1 MDVSV
6 ETTGAIGRKM
16 TVKVPAEQLDGAVA
30 ARLKRLARTA
40 KIPGFRPGKIPMKVI
55 ESRFADQALA
65 EAADEIIS
73 SSYREAINGE
83 SLDAA
88 GPPSIEPKN
97 LTRGEDLEFIANFE
111 VFPDVPRTDIR
122 DLPIER
128 QTCEVVDAD
137 IDRTIETLREQ
148 RTTYEA
154 DEKASEEGDRVLI
167 DFEGRVDGEVFEG
180 GEAKDYPVVLGKG
193 ALLPEFESGV
203 TGARAGEE
211 LTVQMTFPED
221 YPGGEVAGKEAEF
234 KISVKEV
241 GAPKVPEIDEDFIR
255 TFGVEDGSEAAFRQ
269 EIRTSLERERDQR
282 ARAQV
287 RQAVLEALMQ
297 DNEFEVPSA
306 LVDEEINRSIMAV
319 RQQLQQQ
326 GLPHDGPIDRA
337 NYLDEAY
344 RRVRLG
350 LAMHGVVKR
359 LEIKPDADRV
369 RERVEEMG
377 STYSDPDQFVRW
389 YFEDKSRLAQIE
401 SVIVEEQAIDALLEE
416 ANITDQTVSF
426 EEFMRPQPPATVS
439 AGDEETDAE

>member
-73 SSYREAINGE
+73 SSYMEAINGE

-122 DLPIER
+122 DLPVAR

-167 DFEGRVDGEVFEG
+167 DFEGRVDGEIFEG

-211 LTVQMTFPED
+211 VTVQLTFPED
-221 YPGGEVAGKEAEF
+221 YPGGEVAGKAAEF

-255 TFGVEDGSEAAFRQ
+255 TFGVEDGSEVAFRQ

-297 DNEFEVPSA
+297 DNEFEAPSA

-377 STYSDPDQFVRW
+377 STYGDPDQFVRW

-439 AGDEETDAE
+439 AGDEENDAE

>member
-1 MDVSV
+1 M
-6 ETTGAIGRKM
+6 
-16 TVKVPAEQLDGAVA
+16 
-30 ARLKRLARTA
+30 
-40 KIPGFRPGKIPMKVI
+40 
-55 ESRFADQALA
+55 
-65 EAADEIIS
+65 
-73 SSYREAINGE
+73 
-83 SLDAA
+83 
-88 GPPSIEPKN
+88 
-97 LTRGEDLEFIANFE
+97 
-111 VFPDVPRTDIR
+111 FPDVPRTDIR
-122 DLPIER
+122 DLPVER

-148 RTTYEA
+148 RTTYET

-211 LTVQMTFPED
+211 VTVQLTFPED

-297 DNEFEVPSA
+297 DNEFEAPSA

-326 GLPHDGPIDRA
+326 GLSHDAPIDRA

-439 AGDEETDAE
+439 AGDGENDAE

>member
-16 TVKVPAEQLDGAVA
+16 TVKVPAEQLDGAVS

-122 DLPIER
+122 DLSVER
-128 QTCEVVDAD
+128 QICEVVDAD

-154 DEKASEEGDRVLI
+154 DEKASEDGDRVLI
-167 DFEGRVDGEVFEG
+167 DFEGRVDGEIFEG

-211 LTVQMTFPED
+211 VTVQLTFPED

-297 DNEFEVPSA
+297 DNEFEAPSA

-439 AGDEETDAE
+439 SGDEENDAE

>member
-73 SSYREAINGE
+73 SSYMEAINGE

-122 DLPIER
+122 DLPVAR

-167 DFEGRVDGEVFEG
+167 DFEGRVDGEIFEG

-211 LTVQMTFPED
+211 VTVQLTFPED
-221 YPGGEVAGKEAEF
+221 YPGGEVAGKAAEF

-297 DNEFEVPSA
+297 DNEFEAPSA

-377 STYSDPDQFVRW
+377 STYGDPDQFVRW

-439 AGDEETDAE
+439 AGDEENDAE